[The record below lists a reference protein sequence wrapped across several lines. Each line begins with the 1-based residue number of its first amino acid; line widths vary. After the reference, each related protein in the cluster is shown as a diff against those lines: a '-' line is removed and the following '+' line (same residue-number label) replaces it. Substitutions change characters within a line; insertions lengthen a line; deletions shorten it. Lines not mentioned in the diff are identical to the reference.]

1 MNIVITGC
9 SRGIGLEM
17 VKLFSQKHNVYC
29 LSRNIEPIA
38 KYKNEISDSERINF
52 IEFDFEK
59 YNTDELNSFLKLD
72 KGIDVLINNAG
83 SLINEPFGQISESS
97 LRRMYEV
104 NIIGPFRLIQSVIP
118 FLREDNAHIINI
130 GSMGGVQGSVKFPGL
145 SAYSSSK
152 GAMSILTE
160 CLAEEYK
167 ESNIQFNCLA
177 LGAVQTEM
185 LNEAFPGYEAPVSAK
200 EMAQYIYGFAL
211 NGGHFINGKVIS
223 VSNSTP

>member
-9 SRGIGLEM
+9 SRGIGLEL
-17 VKLFSQKHNVYC
+17 VKLFSQQHNVYC
-29 LSRNIEPIA
+29 LSRNIVPIE
-38 KYKNEISDSERINF
+38 KYKNEVGDSDRIKF
-52 IEFDFEK
+52 LQFDFESL
-59 YNTDELNSFLKLD
+59 NTIELNSFLTIEN
-72 KGIDVLINNAG
+72 GIDVLINNAG
-83 SLINEPFGQISESS
+83 FLVNETFDQLSESN

-104 NIIGPFRLIQSVIP
+104 NVLGPFRLMQIVVPLLRKDNSHVIS
-118 FLREDNAHIINI
+118 I

-152 GAMSILTE
+152 GGMSILTE

-167 ESNIQFNCLA
+167 DSNIKFNCLA

-185 LNEAFPGYEAPVSAK
+185 LNEAFPGYEASVSAK

-211 NGGHFINGKVIS
+211 NGSRFINGKVIS